1 MEAGEGVEADPELSN
16 GFEANGFETTTED
29 LHLQR
34 IKQDAEEQRKK
45 VKEIL

>member
-1 MEAGEGVEADPELSN
+1 MEAGEDIDPDPELSN
-16 GFEANGFETTTED
+16 GFETNGFETANED

-34 IKQDAEEQRKK
+34 IKQDAEDQRKK